1 GSDRYFEEQDV
12 RAIAL
17 STADDV
23 LILVRF
29 PLCWSTDYLLTR
41 TALKV
46 QAATGVNYADKI
58 VSFATHS
65 HSQPGRF
72 WNLVP
77 ATGFGIFGYG
87 QFSSEMV
94 ERYSDSFAA
103 AIVQALGD
111 MKPAKVGVRVVDDF
125 DPARRIHS
133 NRRSEF
139 PEFTDDRMTVIRVD
153 EADGTPMAAVVS
165 LAIHGTHMELPWVTG
180 DVAGGI
186 EVVATQ
192 KLSAEAGRYVPVIFA
207 NGNAANVSPR
217 GDDGTEVNWGKM
229 QVVGHRVWPIFKAA
243 WDAVETQAAP
253 VLEVVQKR
261 IPVSYSLL
269 GYDRSVPEFRANDGT
284 AQEYGAFQCVAQG
297 HERDEPPYRDGA
309 LGCLLNLQTFLG
321 QPTVQL
327 QKTVMSAFRID
338 NTVIATLPGEPSSQL
353 GLELAAD
360 LEADARAAGLAGVRA
375 VNFGYAMDHH
385 LYLVLEDDWFRGG
398 YEAAQGLWGWKLGRY
413 FLNNARD
420 LAGQLFT
427 AEREDNTTPIKPT
440 IWPDLADD
448 TVLPTAGAM
457 AAGTL
462 VMDTPAAAV
471 RGDLLELRW
480 IGGHPGVDRPDV
492 VLQVAGEDGSFT
504 DVVRAG
510 VRFDDRGF
518 ETLTF
523 YLGDFEGDH
532 LWAVRWELPF
542 DMPVGR
548 YRIHVAGEGVQG
560 EGTAPYSVDGAA
572 FDLGP
577 ATLVARDVGVAD
589 GVLAL
594 RVNYPDGPSNDDG
607 ESAFE
612 ALEIRGH
619 LLRLDPEMRYDGA
632 LKRWSFL
639 LGAAVPLAGL
649 TATMDD
655 VALETVAAPDAV
667 GRTLVTSRAED
678 GTEGTIDLAGWSS
691 TRLEIQA
698 PAAPATVRISDAWGN
713 FVDVEIAAER

>member
-1 GSDRYFEEQDV
+1 M

-23 LILVRF
+23 LILVRL

-41 TALKV
+41 TAQKV
-46 QAATGVNYADKI
+46 QAATGVNYASKI

-103 AIVQALGD
+103 AILQALGN
-111 MKPAKVGVRVVDDF
+111 MKPARVGAKVVDDF
-125 DPARRIHS
+125 DPMRRIHS

-139 PEFTDDRMTVIRVD
+139 PNYTDDRMTVIRVD
-153 EADGTPMAAVVS
+153 ELDGTPMAAVVA

-207 NGNAANVSPR
+207 NGNAGNVSPR

-243 WDAVETQAAP
+243 WDAIETDAAP
-253 VLEVVQKR
+253 LLEVVQKR

-297 HERDEPPYRDGA
+297 HEPDEAPYRDGA

-327 QKTVMSAFRID
+327 QKSVLSAFRID
-338 NTVIATLPGEPSSQL
+338 NLTVATLPGEPSSQL

-360 LEADARAAGLAGVRA
+360 LEADARAAGLADMRV
-375 VNFGYAMDHH
+375 VNFGYSMDHH

-413 FLNNARD
+413 FLNNSRD
-420 LAGQLFT
+420 LAKQLFT
-427 AEREDNTTPIKPT
+427 AEREDNATTIKPT

-448 TVLPTAGAM
+448 TVQPTAGAM

-471 RGDLLELRW
+471 RGDLVELRW
-480 IGGHPGVDRPDV
+480 IGGHPGVDHPDV
-492 VLQVAGEDGSFT
+492 VLQVAGEDGEFA
-504 DVVRAG
+504 DVLRG
-510 VRFDDRGF
+510 SVRFDDRGF

-542 DMPVGR
+542 DLPLGR
-548 YRIHVAGEGVQG
+548 YRIRAAGRGVQG
-560 EGTAPYSVDGAA
+560 EGTAPYAVDGTPFELA
-572 FDLGP
+572 P
-577 ATLVARDVGVAD
+577 ATLVAREAGVVE

-594 RVNYPDGPSNDDG
+594 KVNYPDGPSNDDG
-607 ESAFE
+607 VTPFE
-612 ALEIRGH
+612 ALEVRGH
-619 LLRLDPEMRYDGA
+619 WLRVDPEARYDGA
-632 LKRWSFL
+632 LRRWSFL
-639 LGAAVPLAGL
+639 LGGAVPMAGL
-649 TATMDD
+649 TAAVED
-655 VALETVAAPDAV
+655 APL
-667 GRTLVTSRAED
+667 GCWPPRT
-678 GTEGTIDLAGWSS
+678 
-691 TRLEIQA
+691 
-698 PAAPATVRISDAWGN
+698 P
-713 FVDVEIAAER
+713 